1 MGDYHLTYNLA
12 KTFTKNVPKTR
23 IMPMLTSK
31 NTIQQTLFLLQ
42 QEYVSR
48 TILSCSFYLVFFFLN
63 SHELLVTL
71 KTILKENVSS

>member
-12 KTFTKNVPKTR
+12 KKCTKNVPKTR

-48 TILSCSFYLVFFFLN
+48 TILSCSFYLIFFFN
-63 SHELLVTL
+63 IHELLVTL
-71 KTILKENVSS
+71 KTILQENVSS

>member
-12 KTFTKNVPKTR
+12 KKCTKNVPKTR

-48 TILSCSFYLVFFFLN
+48 TILSCSFYLIFKKN
-63 SHELLVTL
+63 IHELLVTL
-71 KTILKENVSS
+71 KTILQENVSS

>member
-12 KTFTKNVPKTR
+12 KKCTKNVPKTR

-48 TILSCSFYLVFFFLN
+48 TILSCSFYLVFFFN
-63 SHELLVTL
+63 IHELLVTL
-71 KTILKENVSS
+71 KTILQENVSS

>member
-12 KTFTKNVPKTR
+12 KKCTKNVPKTR

-48 TILSCSFYLVFFFLN
+48 TILSCSFYLFFFFN
-63 SHELLVTL
+63 IHELLVTL
-71 KTILKENVSS
+71 KTILQENVSS

>member
-12 KTFTKNVPKTR
+12 KKCTKNVPKTR

-48 TILSCSFYLVFFFLN
+48 TILSCSFYLVFFLN
-63 SHELLVTL
+63 IHELLVTL
-71 KTILKENVSS
+71 KTILQENVSS

>member
-12 KTFTKNVPKTR
+12 KKCTKNVPKTR

-48 TILSCSFYLVFFFLN
+48 TILSCSFYLIFLKN
-63 SHELLVTL
+63 IHELLVTL
-71 KTILKENVSS
+71 KTILQENVSS

>member
-12 KTFTKNVPKTR
+12 KKCTKNVPKTR

-48 TILSCSFYLVFFFLN
+48 TILSCSFYLIFLKN
-63 SHELLVTL
+63 IHELLVTL

>member
-12 KTFTKNVPKTR
+12 KKCTKNVPKTR

-48 TILSCSFYLVFFFLN
+48 TILSCSFYLIFKKN
-63 SHELLVTL
+63 IHELLVTL